1 MTVVRLKR
9 YGRQRLVI
17 AHEQADLN
25 DPPRFLPANLYFR
38 KLVCVSWQAMLEF
51 HLSDPVPDS

>member
-9 YGRQRLVI
+9 YGRKWLVI

-25 DPPRFLPANLYFR
+25 DPPRFLPANLGKR
-38 KLVCVSWQAMLEF
+38 R
-51 HLSDPVPDS
+51 SDGKSMS